1 MDSEGFME
9 GRTGADAGAFCY
21 LCSSL
26 RLSDS
31 QDAAFIH
38 HLFESGLAW
47 LSDLPDKAYV

>member
-9 GRTGADAGAFCY
+9 GRTGADDGAFCY

-38 HLFESGLAW
+38 PLFESGLAW
-47 LSDLPDKAYV
+47 PSGFPDRL